1 MLERYEKLIHQG
13 ELPRLRIVPLSSIL
27 FHEETEPARLRR
39 VAARLEQDGV
49 LRHPPIVAGSP
60 TARSYLLLDGAHR
73 TLALQAL
80 GIRHVLVQVVD
91 YADRLIELDR
101 WHHLLDSEDPD
112 RFIEQ
117 VRKLP
122 GIAIAR
128 QKSPADGGPVPLRRS
143 QYAQIILRDRST
155 LVLHPA
161 DGRGRDEA
169 RWLDGAAPLL
179 RALVRMYKE
188 RGFLDRISY
197 DEFDWLATNYQRFT
211 ALVVF
216 PQFSKKEIQRI
227 ARSREKLPAGIT
239 RHRIPKRALR
249 FNLPLWVLA
258 RNLSTAEL
266 NRRLVE
272 MILDRTQSG
281 RIRFYAEST
290 FSFDE

>member
-1 MLERYEKLIHQG
+1 MLDRYEKLIHQG
-13 ELPRLRIVPLSSIL
+13 ELPRLRIVPIESIL

-39 VAARLEQDGV
+39 VAARIEEDGV

-60 TARSYLLLDGAHR
+60 RARTYLLLDGAHR
-73 TLALQAL
+73 TLALRSL
-80 GIRHVLVQVVD
+80 GIKHTLVQVVD

-112 RFIEQ
+112 RFLAQ
-117 VRKLP
+117 VRVLP
-122 GIAIAR
+122 GITITR
-128 QKSPADGGPVPLRRS
+128 LKSPLDGSGVSLRRS
-143 QYAQIILRDRST
+143 HYAQIVLRDRTT
-155 LVLHPA
+155 LVLQAA
-161 DGRGRDEA
+161 DGRERDEK
-169 RWLDGAAPLL
+169 RWIDGAAPLL
-179 RALVRMYKE
+179 RALVRLYKE

-197 DEFDWLATNYQRFT
+197 DEFDWLETNYQRFT

-216 PQFSKKEIQRI
+216 PHFTKREIQMV

-249 FNLPLWVLA
+249 FNLPLWVLS
-258 RNLSTAEL
+258 RDLSTAEL
-266 NRRLVE
+266 NRRLVA
-272 MILDRTQSG
+272 MILERTQTG

>member
-39 VAARLEQDGV
+39 VAARLEEDGV

-60 TARSYLLLDGAHR
+60 RGRRYLLLDGAHR
-73 TLALQAL
+73 TLALKAL
-80 GIRHVLVQVVD
+80 GIRYALVQVVD

-101 WHHLLDSEDPD
+101 WHHLLDSEDPK
-112 RFIEQ
+112 RFLKE
-117 VRKLP
+117 VESLP
-122 GIAIAR
+122 GIQATR
-128 QKSPADGGPVPLRRS
+128 QKPPADGGSSPMKRS
-143 QYAQIILRDRST
+143 QYAQVILRDRTS
-155 LVLHPA
+155 LILQPA
-161 DGRGRDEA
+161 DGRPREDR

-179 RALVRMYKE
+179 RRLVRMYKE

-197 DEFDWLATNYQRFT
+197 DEFDWLTTNYQRFS

-216 PQFSKKEIQRI
+216 PHFSKEEIHRI

-239 RHRIPKRALR
+239 RHRIPKRVLR
-249 FNLPLWVLA
+249 FNLPLWVLS
-258 RNLSTAEL
+258 RNLPAAEL

-272 MILDRTQSG
+272 MIMDRTQSG

>member
-1 MLERYEKLIHQG
+1 MLDRYEKLIHQG
-13 ELPRLRIVPLSSIL
+13 ELPRLRIVPIESIL

-39 VAARLEQDGV
+39 VAARIEEDGV

-60 TARSYLLLDGAHR
+60 RARTYLLLDGAHR
-73 TLALQAL
+73 TLALRSL
-80 GIRHVLVQVVD
+80 GIKHTLVQVVD

-112 RFIEQ
+112 RFLAQ
-117 VRKLP
+117 VRVLP
-122 GIAIAR
+122 GITITR
-128 QKSPADGGPVPLRRS
+128 LKSPLDGSGVSLRRS
-143 QYAQIILRDRST
+143 HYAQIVLRDRTT
-155 LVLHPA
+155 LVLQAA
-161 DGRGRDEA
+161 DGRERDEK
-169 RWLDGAAPLL
+169 RWIDGAAPLL
-179 RALVRMYKE
+179 RALVRLYKE

-197 DEFDWLATNYQRFT
+197 DEFDWLETNYQRFT

-216 PQFSKKEIQRI
+216 PHFTKREIQMV

-249 FNLPLWVLA
+249 FNLPLWVLS
-258 RNLSTAEL
+258 RDLSAAEL
-266 NRRLVE
+266 NRRLVA
-272 MILDRTQSG
+272 MILERTQTG